1 MTDTKRKA
9 PSKAWKPGQSGN
21 PAGKPRGTRNKA
33 TEMVLQLMEGGA
45 KEITMAVIEAARGGD
60 LAAARLV
67 IDRLA
72 PPMRERP
79 VSLELPDT
87 ATADGVSK
95 AQQAILQAVSGGDL
109 TPGEGSTLSGIV
121 EAHRRAL
128 ETEELAVRIEALEVR
143 YGND

>member
-1 MTDTKRKA
+1 MTTAAKK
-9 PSKAWKPGQSGN
+9 PKSVWKPGQSGN

-33 TEMVLQLMEGGA
+33 TEMVLKLMAGGA
-45 KEITMAVIEAARGGD
+45 EEITLAVIEAARGGD

-79 VSLELPDT
+79 VSLVLPDT
-87 ATADGVSK
+87 ATAEGVSK
-95 AQQAILQAVSGGDL
+95 AQQAILQAVAGGDL
-109 TPGEGSTLSGIV
+109 TPSEGHTLSGIV

-128 ETEELAVRIEALEVR
+128 ETEELAARIEALEER
-143 YGND
+143 HEHI

>member
-1 MTDTKRKA
+1 MTTAAKK
-9 PSKAWKPGQSGN
+9 PKSVWKPGQSGN

-33 TEMVLQLMEGGA
+33 TEMVLQLMAGGA
-45 KEITMAVIEAARGGD
+45 EEITLAVIEAARGGD
-60 LAAARLV
+60 LSAARLV

-87 ATADGVSK
+87 ATAEGVSK
-95 AQQAILQAVSGGDL
+95 AQQAILQAVAGGDL
-109 TPGEGSTLSGIV
+109 TPGEGNTLSGIV

-128 ETEELAVRIEALEVR
+128 ETEELAARIEALEER
-143 YGND
+143 HEHI

>member
-1 MTDTKRKA
+1 MTTTAKKPR
-9 PSKAWKPGQSGN
+9 SAWKPGQSGN
-21 PAGKPRGTRNKA
+21 PAGKPPGTRNKA

-45 KEITMAVIEAARGGD
+45 KEITLAVIEAARGGD

-79 VSLELPDT
+79 VALELPDT
-87 ATADGVSK
+87 ASAEGVSK
-95 AQQAILQAVSGGDL
+95 AQQAILQAVAGGDL
-109 TPGEGSTLSGIV
+109 TPGEGSTLAGIV

-128 ETEELAVRIEALEVR
+128 ETEELAARIEALEGR
-143 YGND
+143 YANS